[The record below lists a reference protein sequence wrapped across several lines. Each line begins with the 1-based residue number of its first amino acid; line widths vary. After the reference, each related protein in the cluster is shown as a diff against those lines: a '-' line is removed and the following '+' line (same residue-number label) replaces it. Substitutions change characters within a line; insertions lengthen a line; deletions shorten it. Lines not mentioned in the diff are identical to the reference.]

1 MEKRLIIKQP
11 IESIMTAHFIRR
23 TTAEVMPADD
33 DDYAVQEYKKA
44 VQEYKNTRPHLST
57 GVIQQMALKRAKVLA
72 DEREQ
77 KKKESNLFR
86 GMMSKITRIGK
97 VRARSD
103 ESAQSYDDGNIGST
117 FGSTT
122 ATIDDTTR
130 VWRNGR
136 SIACRK
142 SVASI
147 ESDELR
153 QVRLSSNCD
162 DDIDDDESLM
172 NSLQNIEAGVDNI
185 AVDGV
190 IHTNT
195 RRPSRRAVVNNSVK
209 FSKRGSDLEVELSDV
224 EEDQEITQPDD
235 DGTPIKKRR
244 GSGCMRHASI
254 RESITKALPAEIKI
268 LLDNFGVVADT
279 KEPQRQEGKGKTSM
293 RQSDTS
299 ERSSKYSSSSHRSSS
314 MCSVDSDAFD
324 GDFSAWA
331 SSRKLKV

>member
-1 MEKRLIIKQP
+1 
-11 IESIMTAHFIRR
+11 MTAHFTRR

-57 GVIQQMALKRAKVLA
+57 GVIQQMALKRAKILA

-103 ESAQSYDDGNIGST
+103 ESAQSYDDGNTGST

-147 ESDELR
+147 DSDELR
-153 QVRLSSNCD
+153 HVRLSSNCD

-172 NSLQNIEAGVDNI
+172 NSLHNIEAGMDNI
-185 AVDGV
+185 AVDGT

-195 RRPSRRAVVNNSVK
+195 RRPSRRTVVNNSVK
-209 FSKRGSDLEVELSDV
+209 FSKRGSDLEVELTDV
-224 EEDQEITQPDD
+224 KEDQEIRSLCADD
-235 DGTPIKKRR
+235 DGTSIKKKQ
-244 GSGCMRHASI
+244 GSGGIRHASI

-268 LLDNFGVVADT
+268 LLDNFGVVANT
-279 KEPQRQEGKGKTSM
+279 KEPGGGAQRQEGKGKTIM

-299 ERSSKYSSSSHRSSS
+299 ERSSKYSSHRSSS
-314 MCSVDSDAFD
+314 MCSMDSDDFD